1 MSGWLLIIALLVLG
15 GVLSTLGDRLGS
27 RVGKARLSL
36 FNMRPRRTA
45 VVITVLTG
53 SLISALS
60 LGLMLLVSRQLRVG
74 LFELDGLQQK
84 LQDSRRQLQQNRV
97 ALESAEDERRQAMAQ
112 AQRIDAELSTAKLRA
127 ATLREEL
134 APLQQQRIRLE
145 AEQQRLSR
153 DIQQRD
159 RDIKARD
166 ADIRRTEAE
175 LKRVRAS
182 INAGEAEL
190 KELERN
196 LIALRRG
203 SVVLSSGEVLATA
216 TIRLENAGQAKTVI
230 DRLLQDANL
239 TAYQQVRPGETPD
252 RQILLVPRNDVQRLR
267 TIISKPGTWVV
278 SIRSATNVLRGESIV
293 YAFPDIRANRRIS
306 RRGEVLASATLPEQD
321 RSPEMVRRRLNL
333 LLASAFAEVQR
344 RGSLVEGLQFDGT
357 ALTQLGLALVDRPE
371 GEGELTLEVLA
382 ESDSDSADPVL
393 VAFRVDP

>member
-1 MSGWLLIIALLVLG
+1 MSGWLLIIALLLLG

-84 LQDSRRQLQQNRV
+84 LQDSRRQLEQNRV
-97 ALESAEDERRQAMAQ
+97 ALESAEDERREAMAQ
-112 AQRIDAELSTAKLRA
+112 AQRIDAELSTAKQRA

-134 APLQQQRIRLE
+134 APLQQQRIQLE
-145 AEQQRLSR
+145 AEQKRLSR

-159 RDIKARD
+159 STIKARD

-175 LKRVRAS
+175 LQRVRAS
-182 INAGEAEL
+182 IKAGETEL

-216 TIRLENAGQAKTVI
+216 TIRLENTGQAKAAI

-239 TAYQQVRPGETPD
+239 MAFQQVRPGETPD
-252 RQILLVPRNDVQRLR
+252 RQILLVPRKDVQRLR

-278 SIRSATNVLRGESIV
+278 SLRSATNVLRGESIV
-293 YAFPDIRANRRIS
+293 YAFPDIRPNRRIS

-357 ALTQLGLALVDRPE
+357 ALTQLGMALVERPE
-371 GEGELTLEVLA
+371 GEGERTLEVIA

-393 VAFRVDP
+393 VAFQVDP

>member
-1 MSGWLLIIALLVLG
+1 MSGWLLIIALLLLG

-45 VVITVLTG
+45 VLITVLTG

-84 LQDSRRQLQQNRV
+84 LQDSRRLLQENRV

-112 AQRIDAELSTAKLRA
+112 TQRIESELSTAKQRA

-134 APLQQQRIRLE
+134 APLQQQRARLE

-175 LKRVRAS
+175 LKQVRAS
-182 INAGEAEL
+182 IQSGEAEL

-216 TIRLENAGQAKTVI
+216 TIRLENAGQAKTAI

-239 TAYQQVRPGETPD
+239 AAYQQVRPGEAPD

-267 TIISKPGTWVV
+267 TIISKQSTWVV

-293 YAFPDIRANRRIS
+293 YAFPDVRPNRRIS
-306 RRGEVLASATLPEQD
+306 RSGEVLASATLPEQD
-321 RSPEMVRRRLNL
+321 RSPEIVRRRLNL

-357 ALTQLGLALVDRPE
+357 AFAQLGRALVERPE
-371 GEGELTLEVLA
+371 GEGDLTLEVIA

-393 VAFRVDP
+393 VAFRIGP

>member
-1 MSGWLLIIALLVLG
+1 MSGWVLIIALLVLG

-45 VVITVLTG
+45 VLITVLTG

-84 LQDSRRQLQQNRV
+84 LQDSRRQLQKNRV

>member
-84 LQDSRRQLQQNRV
+84 LQDSRRQLQKNRV

-112 AQRIDAELSTAKLRA
+112 AQRIDAELSTAKQRA

>member
-15 GVLSTLGDRLGS
+15 GVLSALGDRLGS

-45 VVITVLTG
+45 VLITVLTG

-84 LQDSRRQLQQNRV
+84 LQDSRRQLQQNRG
-97 ALESAEDERRQAMAQ
+97 ALESAEDERRQAIAQ
-112 AQRIDAELSTAKLRA
+112 TQRIDAELSTAKQRA

-134 APLQQQRIRLE
+134 EPLQQQRVRLE

-166 ADIRRTEAE
+166 ADIRRTEEE

-182 INAGEAEL
+182 IQAGEAEL

-203 SVVLSSGEVLATA
+203 SVVLSSGEALATA
-216 TIRLENAGQAKTVI
+216 TIRLESAGQAKTVI

-278 SIRSATNVLRGESIV
+278 SIRSATNVLRGETIV
-293 YAFPDIRANRRIS
+293 YAFPDVRPNRRIS
-306 RRGEVLASATLPEQD
+306 RSGEVLASATLPDQD

-357 ALTQLGLALVDRPE
+357 VFAQLGLALVDRPE
-371 GEGELTLEVLA
+371 GEGDLTLEVIA
-382 ESDSDSADPVL
+382 ESDSDSGDPVL
-393 VAFRVDP
+393 VAFRVSP

>member
-1 MSGWLLIIALLVLG
+1 MSGWALIIALLVLG

-45 VVITVLTG
+45 VLITVLTG

-84 LQDSRRQLQQNRV
+84 LQDSRRQLQKNRV

>member
-1 MSGWLLIIALLVLG
+1 VSGWLLIIALLVLG

-84 LQDSRRQLQQNRV
+84 LQDSRRQLQKNRV

>member
-1 MSGWLLIIALLVLG
+1 MSGWLLIIALLLLG

-84 LQDSRRQLQQNRV
+84 LQDSRRQLQKNRV

-112 AQRIDAELSTAKLRA
+112 AQRIDAELSTAKQRA